1 MLFQTAD
8 LSLTQAMELLRIITE
23 RSREL
28 GIPLVVAVLDRCR
41 MVGTRVVGTRM
52 VGTRMTKVTPGT
64 PTWCCTSG

>member
-52 VGTRMTKVTPGT
+52 TKVTPGT